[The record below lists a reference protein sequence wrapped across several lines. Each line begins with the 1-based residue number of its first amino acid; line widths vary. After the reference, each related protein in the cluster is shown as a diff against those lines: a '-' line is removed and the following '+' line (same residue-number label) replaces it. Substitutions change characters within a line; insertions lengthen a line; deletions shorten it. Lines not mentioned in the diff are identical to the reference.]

1 MKATAA
7 GQHLA
12 ASGRLLCAVP
22 GSDIQVWLLRHADLD
37 DASRNQLLLTCADLL
52 PAALPERRL
61 AHCLLRHW
69 LGELLACAPE
79 AVTLATQAQGKPW
92 LPGQDLAINIS
103 HSRQW
108 LALAWSRQTRDIGV
122 DIEDL
127 GRGQAFDALARRYFH
142 NGEVAAWQ
150 AAAPTLRERQWLH
163 TWTRKEA
170 VLKAHGL
177 GLRLALNT
185 LDTRHSPVQ
194 HADLGRWA
202 VHSHDL
208 ADAVLS
214 ISWPA

>member
-1 MKATAA
+1 MTATAA
-7 GQHLA
+7 GQHPA
-12 ASGRLLCAVP
+12 ASGRLLCAPP

-37 DASRNQLLLTCADLL
+37 ANARTTLLNGFPDLL
-52 PAALPERRL
+52 PDALPERRL
-61 AHCLLRHW
+61 AHALIHHW
-69 LGELLACAPE
+69 LGELLACPPAQLS
-79 AVTLATQAQGKPW
+79 LATRAQGKPW
-92 LPGQDLAINIS
+92 LPGHDLSFNVS

-108 LALAWSRQTRDIGV
+108 LALAWTRRSVEIGV

-127 GRGQAFDALARRYFH
+127 GRGQAFAALAQRYFQH
-142 NGEVAAWQ
+142 NELTAWQ
-150 AAAPTLRERQWLH
+150 AAADADRERLWLR

-194 HADLGRWA
+194 HATLGRWA
-202 VHSHDL
+202 VYSSDL

-214 ISWPA
+214 VSWPA